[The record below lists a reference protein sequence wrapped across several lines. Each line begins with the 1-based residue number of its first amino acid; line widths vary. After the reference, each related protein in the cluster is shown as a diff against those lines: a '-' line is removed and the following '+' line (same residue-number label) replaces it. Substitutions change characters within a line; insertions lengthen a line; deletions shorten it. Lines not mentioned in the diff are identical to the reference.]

1 MFDVTPLENLFIE
14 EYMLRAPGDFVKVY
28 IYGLRLC
35 YHPVEDATVP
45 AISRAL
51 GLEEKTVLD
60 AFAYWERVGVLR
72 RIADNPPAYSFF
84 NLKEAMLTGKAE
96 GDIPK
101 ADRDFN
107 IALQDLFGTR
117 LLQAQDYE
125 RVYKIMEEMGF
136 APEVVLMLVKHCIE
150 RSGKGTAVTFASI
163 EKEAARW
170 AKKGATTLRT
180 AEDYLRTL
188 SASYEGAQK
197 VLRQLGLR
205 RAPTVAEEALYT
217 KWTREWGF
225 SLEAILYS
233 CGETTKISQPNFAY
247 LDKVLEN
254 RHKKQLNTSAEMA
267 SAQQAR
273 VDVMRPVR
281 EVLDALGV
289 KGVSP
294 TEDLAMVYAAW
305 LKMGFSHEAVLRA
318 ARYTL
323 RQGSSRFEDVGVRLQ
338 AWARQALYT
347 PEAIDAFLARRRQD
361 AQTLRAVFEA
371 AGIGRQPA
379 AADFRLAEQWRLKG
393 YRTDVLLVAAEGAPQ
408 RRGPHALYRPRR
420 EQLGRARRRDARGR
434 AGRARAVGR
443 GPAPAR
449 RRARPGR
456 AAARCAVP
464 PLQGGGRAP
473 VHPARLYRR
482 GAGRAAVHGPG
493 RPEAVRRGR
502 AWTSFRARQSFGT
515 CWRNT
520 ARTRR
525 RPSGR
530 PTACARASPRRSR
543 SMRT

>member
-393 YRTDVLLVAAEGAPQ
+393 YRTDVLLVAAEGARNAGDPM
-408 RRGPHALYRPRR
+408 RYIDHVVSNWAERGVATPEA
-420 EQLGRARRRDARGR
+420 
-434 AGRARAVGR
+434 ARAERERWAEGQR
-443 GPAPAR
+443 QRAAEPAPAVPR
-449 RRARPGR
+449 PDAPARPSKEVGAHRFTQR
-456 AAARCAVP
+456 AYTDEELDA
-464 PLQGGGRAP
+464 L
-473 VHPARLYRR
+473 LYTDLDDLK
-482 GAGRAAVHGPG
+482 P
-493 RPEAVRRGR
+493 
-502 AWTSFRARQSFGT
+502 
-515 CWRNT
+515 
-520 ARTRR
+520 
-525 RPSGR
+525 
-530 PTACARASPRRSR
+530 
-543 SMRT
+543 